1 LKSGKHS
8 ISVLMRTKERW
19 IIKNRKVETHNY
31 RRSSWDN
38 WSESI
43 KITSQN
49 KERNLL
55 LLGRGHLNVTLSLL
69 PWGFSFLHWQVP
81 RGWTYGG
88 GGMAI
93 KKSRKTSSNN
103 TTPLLPI
110 FHLSYF
116 HRAGGVW
123 TRSAQ
128 VKAHREIAT

>member
-1 LKSGKHS
+1 MLPYLFFLEVSLFYTDKYQE
-8 ISVLMRTKERW
+8 V
-19 IIKNRKVETHNY
+19 
-31 RRSSWDN
+31 
-38 WSESI
+38 
-43 KITSQN
+43 
-49 KERNLL
+49 
-55 LLGRGHLNVTLSLL
+55 GRM
-69 PWGFSFLHWQVP
+69 
-81 RGWTYGG
+81 GG